1 MSFPFLQP
9 YAGLSN
15 SLQTA
20 QAGGAGGPSV
30 GGWVELA
37 RTTLGSNSSTLTV
50 SSIPDKR
57 YYFVLVNPSF
67 TNAGSGN
74 TFRLG
79 SGGTE
84 DSGSNYCFRRSTN
97 GGSDVTE
104 VNQSN
109 GIIPIGG
116 YSTEHELLTM
126 HIANLSNKEKLC
138 IHNRCYSV
146 AGANNAPL
154 RIEDVSKWSNTSN
167 AIDIMKAQLNSSG
180 QFASGTE
187 IVVLGWDPADE
198 HTSNFWQELVSVD
211 LSGGTNR
218 YIDSGVF
225 TSKKYLCIQCFCDYG
240 SGSTT
245 PIVQVGNSTI
255 DTGSSYANRRSSN
268 GGADITD
275 TSSGNI
281 SLAVGALTT
290 DESGFSNMF
299 VINNASDEKLFI
311 GQFMDT
317 SSGTGATN
325 APLRREHVAKWA
337 NTSNQINR
345 IQFDSGSGNTF
356 GTNSILKIWGSD

>member
-198 HTSNFWQELVSVD
+198 HTSNFWQELASVELGSTGSN
-211 LSGGTNR
+211 LSSGT
-218 YIDSGVF
+218 ISA
-225 TSKKYLCIQCFCDYG
+225 KKYLWVQIWADHSTDEAQNITFNNDSGATYARRRSANGAADTTFINDNSIDFGSYG
-240 SGSTT
+240 TT
-245 PIVQVGNSTI
+245 P
-255 DTGSSYANRRSSN
+255 Y
-268 GGADITD
+268 
-275 TSSGNI
+275 
-281 SLAVGALTT
+281 
-290 DESGFSNMF
+290 FWNMF
-299 VINNASDEKLFI
+299 IINNAADEKLVISNTVF
-311 GQFMDT
+311 QNT
-317 SSGTGATN
+317 AGAAN
-325 APLRREHVAKWA
+325 APNRIEGVAKWTNNSSQITEIDLTVA
-337 NTSNQINR
+337 NTITAGA
-345 IQFDSGSGNTF
+345 IM
-356 GTNSILKIWGSD
+356 KVWGSD